1 MGEKQG
7 KPQHRQEGE
16 DRSAFQIGEKRGEG
30 GQRDIQDEL
39 GDHDELQEEFTGMA
53 ATGEQNFAKDGHGAR
68 KR

>member
-1 MGEKQG
+1 MGIEKP
-7 KPQHRQEGE
+7 KHKQEGE

-39 GDHDELQEEFTGMA
+39 RDHDELQEEFTGMA
-53 ATGEQNFAKDGHGAR
+53 ATGEQNFAKDGQGAP